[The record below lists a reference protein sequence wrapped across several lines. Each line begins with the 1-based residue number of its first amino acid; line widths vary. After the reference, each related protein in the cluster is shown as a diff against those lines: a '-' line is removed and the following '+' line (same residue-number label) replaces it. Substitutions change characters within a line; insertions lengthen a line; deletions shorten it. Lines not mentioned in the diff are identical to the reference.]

1 MSHSWSSKVDGNQGE
16 IVEALRAVG
25 CSVALTHRI
34 GGGFP
39 DILVGYEDQ
48 EGRLVNV
55 LMEVKVGKAKLNER
69 EQEWH
74 EGWRG
79 QVAVVR
85 SKEEALFL
93 VGFLD
98 EEDIA
103 EFAVCQNEEDMANC
117 KGKN

>member
-25 CSVALTHRI
+25 CSVALTHRL

-85 SKEEALFL
+85 SREEALFL

-98 EEDIA
+98 EDDIA
-103 EFAVCQNEEDMANC
+103 DLEMSKEAQDVV
-117 KGKN
+117 